1 MKLRRHHQRTANYQ
15 KFNKMLV
22 SILKRVISASVFRYI
37 SELESR
43 LDQLEMENVET
54 TNALYELENRLQA
67 KIDKIQPVVYNITN
81 KESKNV

>member
-1 MKLRRHHQRTANYQ
+1 MLGKLIRRFVN
-15 KFNKMLV
+15 V
-22 SILKRVISASVFRYI
+22 SVYRYI

-43 LDQLEMENVET
+43 VDELEMENIET

-81 KESKNV
+81 KESKDK

>member
-1 MKLRRHHQRTANYQ
+1 MLGKLIRRFVN
-15 KFNKMLV
+15 V
-22 SILKRVISASVFRYI
+22 SVYRYI

-43 LDQLEMENVET
+43 VDELEMENIET

-81 KESKNV
+81 KESKDV

>member
-1 MKLRRHHQRTANYQ
+1 MLGKLIRRFVN
-15 KFNKMLV
+15 V
-22 SILKRVISASVFRYI
+22 SVYRYI

-43 LDQLEMENVET
+43 VDELEMENINT

>member
-1 MKLRRHHQRTANYQ
+1 MLGKLIRRFVN
-15 KFNKMLV
+15 V
-22 SILKRVISASVFRYI
+22 SVYRYI

-43 LDQLEMENVET
+43 VDQLEMENIET

-81 KESKNV
+81 KESKDV

>member
-1 MKLRRHHQRTANYQ
+1 
-15 KFNKMLV
+15 MLV
-22 SILKRVISASVFRYI
+22 RILKRVINASVFKYI
-37 SELESR
+37 SDLESR
-43 LDQLEMENVET
+43 VDELEMENIET

>member
-1 MKLRRHHQRTANYQ
+1 MLGKLIRRFVNVSVYQ
-15 KFNKMLV
+15 
-22 SILKRVISASVFRYI
+22 YI

-43 LDQLEMENVET
+43 VDELEIENVNT

-81 KESKNV
+81 KESKDV

>member
-1 MKLRRHHQRTANYQ
+1 MLGKLIRRFVN
-15 KFNKMLV
+15 V
-22 SILKRVISASVFRYI
+22 SVYRYI

-43 LDQLEMENVET
+43 VDELEMENVNT

-81 KESKNV
+81 KESKDV

>member
-1 MKLRRHHQRTANYQ
+1 MLGKLIRRFVN
-15 KFNKMLV
+15 V
-22 SILKRVISASVFRYI
+22 SVYRYI

-43 LDQLEMENVET
+43 VDQLEIENIET

-81 KESKNV
+81 KESKDV